1 MSRSILFAALASV
14 LLGACAASPSRT
26 IIAPTEPAEVVA
38 ATPEIASETPANDNL
53 NAVAWTQT
61 AIERDLIYR
70 QTYRAAQDQLIL
82 ALKDSRWEALPK
94 GERKT
99 PVKGLRKKA
108 VIVDIDETMLDN
120 SPYQARLVRDGKDFN
135 EFTWAEWCREE
146 SAPAL
151 PGALEFAR
159 FAASQ
164 GVTVFYLSNRAQDL
178 REVTIANLRKLGFPI
193 AESENA
199 FLGLGTVV
207 SDCEQNGSEK
217 GCRRE
222 LISRNYR
229 VLMQIGDQIG
239 DFTDVLSNTKEG
251 RVEAMEPYLEWIGQ
265 RWFVLPNP
273 TYGSWEPALF
283 NNNWAAPAGEKRR
296 AKIDALRFEESS
308 AH

>member
-1 MSRSILFAALASV
+1 
-14 LLGACAASPSRT
+14 
-26 IIAPTEPAEVVA
+26 VVA
-38 ATPEIASETPANDNL
+38 TPASSSEKPANDNL

-70 QTYRAAQDQLIL
+70 QTYRAAQEQLVL
-82 ALKDSRWEALPK
+82 ALQDSHWEALPK

-99 PVKGLRKKA
+99 PVNGLKKTA

-120 SPYQARLVRDGKDFN
+120 SAYQARLVRDGKDFN

-146 SAPAL
+146 SAPAV

-159 FAASQ
+159 FATSKD
-164 GVTVFYLSNRAQDL
+164 VTVFYLSNRAQDL
-178 REVTIANLRKLGFPI
+178 REVTISNLRKLGFPV
-193 AESENA
+193 AENEDV

-229 VLMQIGDQIG
+229 VLMQVGDQIG
-239 DFTDVLSNTKEG
+239 DFADVLSNTKEG
-251 RVEAMEPYLEWIGQ
+251 RVAAMEPYLDWIGQ

-283 NNNWAAPAGEKRR
+283 NSNWAAPAGERR
-296 AKIDALRFEESS
+296 QAKIDALRFEERVKN
-308 AH
+308 